1 VGNRNQVS
9 RSYVA
14 RARYPLWRNVFA
26 PVFVADQL
34 IVMGVL
40 AGLSAIIAGLS
51 RDPVMFLFLAVLA
64 YAAYIFSMQS
74 FLPYSLRIGAD
85 DVRRVV
91 DLLDGTR
98 VLARNDERWRWKR
111 KSTLPRWL
119 RSRLDQISID
129 ESGDGYCVCGRK
141 DDMRTLARALND
153 KIAGD

>member
-9 RSYVA
+9 RSFVA

-26 PVFVADQL
+26 SVFVADQL

-40 AGLSAIIAGLS
+40 AGLCAVIAGLS

-91 DLLDGTR
+91 DCWT
-98 VLARNDERWRWKR
+98 
-111 KSTLPRWL
+111 
-119 RSRLDQISID
+119 
-129 ESGDGYCVCGRK
+129 GR
-141 DDMRTLARALND
+141 AS
-153 KIAGD
+153 